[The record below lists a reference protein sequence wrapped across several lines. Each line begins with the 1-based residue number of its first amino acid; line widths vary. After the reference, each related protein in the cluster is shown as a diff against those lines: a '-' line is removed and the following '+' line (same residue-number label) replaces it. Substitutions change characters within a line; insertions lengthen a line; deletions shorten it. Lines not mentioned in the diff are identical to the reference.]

1 MASNR
6 NVAFVD
12 GTPNSW
18 PIPVVLCSCCGNEIS
33 RFEGAGPLCLKCSK
47 VVISIDTK
55 RYLKDAVREYP
66 AQRADFFRQVK
77 EHPEGMILVDKKE
90 YQELIQ
96 IREGL
101 SVDVLSDMKE
111 LEMGNLENRQS
122 GSVSSE
128 QLDYHDKLVD
138 ELKNLEDK
146 NIEARKRIIE
156 SKGAVVNLN
165 DLEKEGLII
174 LCSDGSI
181 ISDDFQEA
189 IQRGGYGLIRKEID
203 STENLPA
210 QSAIFVKLNN

>member
-33 RFEGAGPLCLKCSK
+33 RFEGAGP
-47 VVISIDTK
+47 
-55 RYLKDAVREYP
+55 
-66 AQRADFFRQVK
+66 
-77 EHPEGMILVDKKE
+77 
-90 YQELIQ
+90 
-96 IREGL
+96 
-101 SVDVLSDMKE
+101 
-111 LEMGNLENRQS
+111 
-122 GSVSSE
+122 
-128 QLDYHDKLVD
+128 D